1 MARESTKASENGN
14 AAMSDRDADLPLAIE
29 KSDATT
35 PKRSRRRLT
44 RWLLLPVL
52 LIPIYWAGGFV
63 GLYFQPPGLK
73 MLFSGLDIEPG
84 GGTADP
90 IAVSPIAAAQA
101 DVPADTWPAI
111 DQVVGLGTLLP
122 RGDVMTV
129 NTPSGAGDATIA
141 RLAVAEGERVETG
154 QILAV
159 LDSEPR
165 LKAAVDAARATL
177 MVRDAT
183 LVQTRASVKASI
195 DEASA
200 ALASAEA
207 RALNAERQYTRA
219 ETLIGRGAI
228 SESVL
233 DDRLAERDQARR
245 EVEEARATLL
255 RYDYG
260 NIESQPDVRVAAGN
274 VVAAQAELAY
284 AEHELDMARVVAPAS
299 GTVLDIHVEL
309 GERPD
314 DAGVM
319 DIGDIDRMTVEVEV
333 YETEIGAV
341 SIGNQVEVT
350 SEALEASLFGRVQ
363 RIGLAVGR
371 QTLVDDDP
379 AALTDARV
387 IEVTV
392 TLDEASSR
400 QASRFT
406 GMQVVAHIDVA
417 GDRGQEAQAKR

>member
-1 MARESTKASENGN
+1 MTRQPTKASENGE

-29 KSDATT
+29 KREATK
-35 PKRSRRRLT
+35 PRRSRRRLA

-52 LIPIYWAGGFV
+52 LIPIYAAGGFV

-73 MLFSGLDIEPG
+73 MLFSRLDIEPG
-84 GGTADP
+84 GGTS
-90 IAVSPIAAAQA
+90 SPIAISPVTVAQA
-101 DVPADTWPAI
+101 DVPADDRLVL

-129 NTPSGAGDATIA
+129 NTPSGAGDGTIA
-141 RLAVAEGERVETG
+141 RIAVAEGERVETG

-165 LKAAVDAARATL
+165 LQAAVDAARATL
-177 MVRDAT
+177 MVRGAT
-183 LVQTRASVKASI
+183 LEQTRASVQASI
-195 DEASA
+195 DEARA

-245 EVEEARATLL
+245 EVEEARATLF

-260 NIESQPDVRVAAGN
+260 DIESQPDVRVAAGN
-274 VVAAQAELAY
+274 VIAAQAELAH
-284 AEHELDMARVVAPAS
+284 AEQELDMARVVAPAS

-319 DIGDIDRMTVEVEV
+319 DIGDIDRMIVEVEV
-333 YETEIGAV
+333 YETEIGEV
-341 SIGNQVEVT
+341 SLGNPVEVT
-350 SEALEASLFGRVQ
+350 SEALNAPLLGRVQ

-392 TLDEASSR
+392 QLDEASSR
-400 QASRFT
+400 RASRFT
-406 GMQVVAHIDVA
+406 GMQVVAHIDVV
-417 GDRGQEAQAKR
+417 GDSGQEEQAER

>member
-1 MARESTKASENGN
+1 MTAQAAKASRKGST
-14 AAMSDRDADLPLAIE
+14 AGSDEEADLPLPIDKPE
-29 KSDATT
+29 T
-35 PKRSRRRLT
+35 PTVGRPRRRFS
-44 RWLLLPVL
+44 RWLLVPAL
-52 LIPIYWAGGFV
+52 LIPIFAAGGFV

-73 MLFSGLDIEPG
+73 LLFSQLDIEPG
-84 GGTADP
+84 GGNSDP
-90 IAVSPIAAAQA
+90 IAVSPIAVAQA
-101 DVPADTWPAI
+101 DIATD
-111 DQVVGLGTLLP
+111 DQSAVDKVVGLGTLLP

-129 NTPSGAGDATIA
+129 NTPAGAGDATVA
-141 RLAVAEGERVETG
+141 RIAVAEGERVEAG

-177 MVRDAT
+177 RVREAT
-183 LVQTRASVKASI
+183 LEQTRASVQASI
-195 DEASA
+195 DEARAS
-200 ALASAEA
+200 LASAEA
-207 RALNAERQYTRA
+207 RALNAERQYARA
-219 ETLIGRGAI
+219 ETLVGRSAI

-260 NIESQPDVRVAAGN
+260 EIESQPDVRVAASN
-274 VVAAQAELAY
+274 VAAAQAELAH
-284 AEHELDMARVVAPAS
+284 AEQELDMAHVVAPAA

-314 DAGVM
+314 EEGVM
-319 DIGDIDRMTVEVEV
+319 DIGDIDSMTVKVEV
-333 YETEIGAV
+333 YETDIGAV
-341 SIGNQVEVT
+341 SYGNPVEVT
-350 SEALEASLFGRVQ
+350 SEALDAALFGRVQ

-392 TLDEASSR
+392 LLNDASSR
-400 QASRFT
+400 RAARFT
-406 GMQVVAHIDVA
+406 GMQVVARIDA
-417 GDRGQEAQAKR
+417 TEDSGRDAQAER